1 LLKAFQKIGRELFLQ
16 GLNNSHSGNLS
27 IRQGDR
33 IFITRRGSMLANLT
47 EEDIIET
54 GIEKNDS
61 NITLASTE
69 IIVHRAIYQ
78 NTSALA
84 IVHCHPPYAIALSLI
99 EDDIIPIDS
108 EGCYL
113 FRKVPVLK
121 SEYTIGSRE
130 VAKGASKILKKY
142 RLLMIKGHGCI
153 AIGQLLEEAY
163 QWASSLEHSSKII
176 YITRTMKPDFIYKKT
191 KDYHKW

>member
-1 LLKAFQKIGRELFLQ
+1 MLKAFQKIGRELFLQ

-121 SEYTIGSRE
+121 SEYTIGSKE

-153 AIGQLLEEAY
+153 AIA
-163 QWASSLEHSSKII
+163 
-176 YITRTMKPDFIYKKT
+176 IT
-191 KDYHKW
+191 